1 MGQPKFKHK
10 EEEAFTVHKTGDQF
24 RQEGK
29 QLNDFT
35 EFIIL
40 YLYIYFFCGWTL
52 SMQKFSGR
60 ESIPR
65 HSNDNTG
72 SLIHWATR
80 ELHYSFLKI
89 FLLKYNM
96 PKKTPQSVKT

>member
-40 YLYIYFFCGWTL
+40 YLYIYFFCG
-52 SMQKFSGR
+52 
-60 ESIPR
+60 
-65 HSNDNTG
+65 
-72 SLIHWATR
+72 
-80 ELHYSFLKI
+80 
-89 FLLKYNM
+89 
-96 PKKTPQSVKT
+96 